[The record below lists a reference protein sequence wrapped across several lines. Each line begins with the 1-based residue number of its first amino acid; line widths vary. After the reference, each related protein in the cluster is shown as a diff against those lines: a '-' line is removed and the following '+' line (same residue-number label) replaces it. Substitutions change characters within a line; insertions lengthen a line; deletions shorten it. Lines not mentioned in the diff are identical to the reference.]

1 MSKRHRGLGP
11 IGLEALLP
19 SDAPRGG
26 IREVPTSDIRENPR
40 QPRTQFDE
48 QALDDLAASIR
59 EHGIIQPL
67 IVSERGEGMYELVA
81 GERRW
86 RAAQRAG
93 LDRVPVI
100 VRETTP
106 QQLLE
111 LALIENVQRADL
123 NALEEAQAYQAL
135 WEEFGLSDSQ
145 IARRVGKNSRE
156 VIANTR
162 RLLKLAPEVQDAVL
176 KNRISAGHGR
186 ALLKFE
192 AEQQQMQALDA
203 ILSDD
208 LSVREVEQ
216 LGDLAKDGG
225 DISHALRTIR
235 RQRAQR
241 AADSRRASV
250 GAQKS
255 RASSMTLSADD
266 QEIKREMERI
276 LGTPVGLARSDKDLR
291 VTITFHTEEKLQEF
305 FDLLNAR

>member
-1 MSKRHRGLGP
+1 MSKRPALGSGLG
-11 IGLEALLP
+11 ALLP

-26 IREVPTSDIRENPR
+26 VREIPVSDIRQNPR

-48 QALDDLAASIR
+48 QALDDLAASIS

-67 IVSERGEGMYELVA
+67 IVSERGEGLYELVA

-93 LDRVPVI
+93 LNSVPVI

-123 NALEEAQAYQAL
+123 NALEEAQAYQVL

-186 ALLKFE
+186 ALLKLE
-192 AEQQQMQALDA
+192 TEPQQTQALDA

-216 LGDLAKDGG
+216 LGDLTRQSN
-225 DISHALRTIR
+225 DIGAALRTIR
-235 RQRAQR
+235 QRRAQR
-241 AADSRRASV
+241 AAESRRLSAGSR
-250 GAQKS
+250 KS
-255 RASSMTLSADD
+255 TPPSKTLSADD
-266 QEIKREMERI
+266 EEVKRQVEGI
-276 LGTPVGLARSDKDLR
+276 LGTPVQLARTERDLR
-291 VTITFHTEEKLQEF
+291 MTITFHTEEKLQEF
-305 FDLLNAR
+305 FDLLNTR

>member
-1 MSKRHRGLGP
+1 MNKRQRGLGT
-11 IGLEALLP
+11 GLGALFP
-19 SDAPRGG
+19 DDPPRSGV
-26 IREVPTSDIRENPR
+26 RELPTSDIRENPR

-67 IVSERGEGMYELVA
+67 IVSERGEGLYELIA

-145 IARRVGKNSRE
+145 IAKRVGKNSRE

-186 ALLKFE
+186 ALLKLE
-192 AEQQQMQALDA
+192 AEQQQTQALDA

-216 LGDLAKDGG
+216 LGDLTKASG
-225 DISHALRTIR
+225 DIGSALRAIR
-235 RQRAQR
+235 QQRAQR
-241 AADSRRASV
+241 AADTRRSTTA
-250 GAQKS
+250 ARKPTP
-255 RASSMTLSADD
+255 APMTLSADD
-266 QEIKREMERI
+266 QEIKRQMEGI
-276 LGTPVGLARSDKDLR
+276 LGTPVNLARNEKDLR
-291 VTITFHTEEKLQEF
+291 VTIIFHTEEKLQEF
-305 FDLLNAR
+305 FDLLSAR

>member
-1 MSKRHRGLGP
+1 MNKRHRGLGT
-11 IGLEALLP
+11 GLDALLP
-19 SDAPRGG
+19 SEAPRGG
-26 IREVPTSDIRENPR
+26 VREVPTGNIRENSR

-48 QALDDLAASIR
+48 QALEDLAASIR

-67 IVSERGEGMYELVA
+67 IVSERGADLYELVA

-93 LDRVPVI
+93 LERVPVV

-162 RLLKLAPEVQDAVL
+162 RLLKLAPEVQEAVL

-192 AEQQQMQALDA
+192 AEQQQTQALDA
-203 ILSDD
+203 ILSDE

-216 LGDLAKDGG
+216 LGDLTRDAGG
-225 DISHALRTIR
+225 DIGHALRTIR
-235 RQRAQR
+235 QQRAQR
-241 AADSRRASV
+241 AADSRRSSV
-250 GAQKS
+250 GLRKPAP
-255 RASSMTLSADD
+255 ASMTLSADD
-266 QEIKREMERI
+266 REIKRQIEGI
-276 LGTPVGLARSDKDLR
+276 LGTPVNLARGARDVR

-305 FDLLNAR
+305 FELLNAR

>member
-1 MSKRHRGLGP
+1 MKRQRGLGT
-11 IGLEALLP
+11 GLDALLP
-19 SDAPRGG
+19 SESPRSGV
-26 IREVPTSDIRENPR
+26 REIPTGDIRENPR
-40 QPRTQFDE
+40 QPRTLFDE
-48 QALDDLAASIR
+48 QALEDLAASIR

-67 IVSERGEGMYELVA
+67 IVSERGEGLYELVA

-186 ALLKFE
+186 ALLKLE
-192 AEQQQMQALDA
+192 AEQQQTQALDA
-203 ILSDD
+203 ILHDE

-216 LGDLAKDGG
+216 LGDLARDAGG
-225 DISHALRTIR
+225 DIGRALRMIR
-235 RQRAQR
+235 QQRAQR
-241 AADSRRASV
+241 SNEGRRAAA
-250 GAQKS
+250 GEPKS
-255 RASSMTLSADD
+255 RPASATLSADD
-266 QEIKREMERI
+266 QDVRREMERI
-276 LGTPVGLARSDKDLR
+276 LGTPVNLARSDKDLR